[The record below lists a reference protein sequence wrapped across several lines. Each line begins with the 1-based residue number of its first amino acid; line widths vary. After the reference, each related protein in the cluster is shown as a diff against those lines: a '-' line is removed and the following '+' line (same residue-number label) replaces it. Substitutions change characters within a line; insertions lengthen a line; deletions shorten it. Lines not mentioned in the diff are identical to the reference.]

1 MKKYFLLLPLV
12 VFVSASLAFGQ
23 LQAPGTDSTP
33 TVGEKA
39 PEFALLGELTGESN
53 VLLAFFPA
61 AFTGG

>member
-23 LQAPGTDSTP
+23 LTAPGTDNTP
-33 TVGEKA
+33 TVGESA
-39 PEFALLGELTGESN
+39 PEFGLLGELQGETK